1 MTPTEFEHRF
11 EHAKFSL
18 KNVQDNI
25 RFIDRKV
32 AGGMGLIAIAL
43 GFFISRSLVVK
54 QLVLLHEKNLKCL
67 IRLEWSL
74 LVLAAVAL
82 IVTLIYAAKTL
93 FPRQTKDPRLINR
106 KWILFPLALKNEEVV
121 ILREEIA
128 KKLSD
133 TLTDEQIL
141 EEYTDQL
148 ATIGHIQTLKM
159 KSCKIMFIFTWVFCA
174 LIFLLGVTS
183 LLCKVASQSY
193 RPVVGVE
200 SQGNI
205 HNDMSK

>member
-1 MTPTEFEHRF
+1 MTKQEFEHRF

-18 KNVQDNI
+18 NNVQNNI

-43 GFFISRSLVVK
+43 GFFISRSLVAK
-54 QLVLLHEKNLKCL
+54 QLVLLHEENFKFL
-67 IRLEWSL
+67 IWLEWIF

-93 FPRQTKDPRLINR
+93 FPRQTKDPRFIN
-106 KWILFPLALKNEEVV
+106 KNWVLFPMATKNEEVV

-128 KKLSD
+128 KRLSD

-141 EEYTDQL
+141 EEYADQL
-148 ATIGHIQTLKM
+148 ATTGHIQTLKM
-159 KSCKIMFIFTWVFCA
+159 TACKSMFRSVWAFCSFVF
-174 LIFLLGVTS
+174 ILGVLS
-183 LLCKVASQSY
+183 LWSYVSSQMNIRQEVSETKVSESASS
-193 RPVVGVE
+193 
-200 SQGNI
+200 
-205 HNDMSK
+205 M